1 MKTGQAPSPTR
12 WALAAVLCA
21 ALFAVLTALVVARHG
36 APYALDESLHRWSVE
51 HRPAVAVAFARGVTA
66 TGSGP
71 VPYVCAVAA
80 GLIAGRG
87 TRGRVWAAAG
97 ALGFLLLVQ
106 AVRHAV
112 LNGVARPRPP
122 VADWAVPASG
132 YAFPSGHA
140 TTSAIVAGLLAWTAW
155 RTATAATAR
164 FCWAL
169 AACWAI
175 AVGLSRI
182 YLGVHWPTD
191 VLGGWLYALAWLTAA
206 RAVAAAKRV

>member
-112 LNGVARPRPP
+112 LNG
-122 VADWAVPASG
+122 
-132 YAFPSGHA
+132 
-140 TTSAIVAGLLAWTAW
+140 AG
-155 RTATAATAR
+155 R
-164 FCWAL
+164 
-169 AACWAI
+169 
-175 AVGLSRI
+175 
-182 YLGVHWPTD
+182 
-191 VLGGWLYALAWLTAA
+191 A
-206 RAVAAAKRV
+206 RAPGWDRGGPPRGVGVPTRHPHPAAVVGRGLG